1 MLTAQDIMTKEVI
14 TVSKHM
20 SVGDLAKLLTE
31 NKISGAPV
39 VDDEK
44 NLLGV
49 VTENDLIDQA
59 KKVHIP
65 TVMALFD
72 SFVFLESPERLEKDL
87 KKMSAATVEDIC
99 TNEIITSTVNTQ
111 VDELATIMAEKRV
124 HTLPILD
131 DEGNMA
137 GIIGKSDIIRTLAQ
151 NKQQNNP

>member
-14 TVSKHM
+14 SVPKHM
-20 SVGDLAKLLTE
+20 SVSDLAKLLTK

-39 VDDEK
+39 VDDEN

-87 KKMSAATVEDIC
+87 KKMSASTVEDIC
-99 TNEIITSTVNTQ
+99 SSEVITADVNTQ

-131 DEGNMA
+131 EDGNIA

-151 NKQQNNP
+151 NK